1 MDSEGTKIYVFDELL
16 SREIAK
22 LSLMPDIITNNY
34 MPAIL
39 GAWGVDLAE
48 SLVSPGG
55 AGEAISAQVLLDS
68 NTLRL
73 SDLTLSEML
82 TYDKAVDDKYN
93 RIMTPALFGNLYELA
108 EAKEWGR
115 LPENIVE
122 LISQHERK
130 MLWIQKSE
138 WEKLFAGTAHRTR
151 ICHAPK
157 RIDAMFANVEHVIYV
172 ARIMRK
178 RDLPLKKTNSD
189 DRRRKSN
196 AGR

>member
-1 MDSEGTKIYVFDELL
+1 MDREGTKIYVFDELL

-48 SLVSPGG
+48 SLVNPDET
-55 AGEAISAQVLLDS
+55 GEARSVQVLLDS
-68 NTLRL
+68 NTLHL
-73 SDLTLSEML
+73 SDLTLSEVL
-82 TYDKAVDDKYN
+82 AYDKVIEDKYN
-93 RIMTPALFGNLYELA
+93 YIITPALFGNLYELA
-108 EAKEWGR
+108 ETKEGGR
-115 LPENIVE
+115 LPENIAE

-130 MLWIQKSE
+130 MLWIPKSE
-138 WEKLFAGTAHRTR
+138 WEKLLANTAHRIR

-157 RIDAMFANVEHVIYV
+157 RIDAMFANVERVIYV
-172 ARIMRK
+172 ARIMRI